1 MHVEQTS
8 YGDCTSNMFLQN
20 FASPNKDSPFSNRA
34 SFHFPSVL
42 MELVTTAINRML
54 WMWWCMA
61 AKTSTCSLFL
71 SLSLALPLSLSFSL
85 RTLVSVTQTPFCEK
99 AKKLC
104 VGFLIGTPR

>member
-34 SFHFPSVL
+34 SFCYPEVL
-42 MELVTTAINRML
+42 MALVTTAINRML
-54 WMWWCMA
+54 WMWWCVA

-71 SLSLALPLSLSFSL
+71 SLSLALPLSLSLSL
-85 RTLVSVTQTPFCEK
+85 SEHLS
-99 AKKLC
+99 L
-104 VGFLIGTPR
+104 